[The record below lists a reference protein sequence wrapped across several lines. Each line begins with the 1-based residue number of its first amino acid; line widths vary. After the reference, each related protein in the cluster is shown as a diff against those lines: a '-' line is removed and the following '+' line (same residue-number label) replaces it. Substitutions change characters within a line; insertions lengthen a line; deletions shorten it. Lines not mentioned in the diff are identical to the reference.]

1 MGYEG
6 GMPLGKNFRLPL
18 DVRPV
23 RYSAH
28 LAPDLKAGT
37 FEGRLELEIRL
48 EKPRSEFQLHAVGL
62 EVQRA
67 RARPSRRATI
77 SADAESETVTLRFD
91 EELPAGSHVLDIAWS
106 GKFSPGLRGLYRAGQ
121 LAVTQFEAADA

>member
-6 GMPLGKNFRLPL
+6 GMGLGRNFRLPL

-48 EKPRSEFQLHAVGL
+48 DKPRSELQLHAVGL

-67 RARPSRRATI
+67 RVRPSRRATG
-77 SADAESETVTLRFD
+77 SADAESETVTLQFG
-91 EELPAGSHVLDIAWS
+91 EELPAGAHVPDLARG
-106 GKFSPGLRGLYRAGQ
+106 GKF
-121 LAVTQFEAADA
+121 

>member
-6 GMPLGKNFRLPL
+6 GMGLGKNFRLPL

-48 EKPRSEFQLHAVGL
+48 EKPRSELQLHAVGL

-67 RARPSRRATI
+67 RARPSRRAPI
-77 SADAESETVTLRFD
+77 SAAAESETATPPFAHHP
-91 EELPAGSHVLDIAWS
+91 PAAPPPPR
-106 GKFSPGLRGLYRAGQ
+106 SPPP
-121 LAVTQFEAADA
+121 